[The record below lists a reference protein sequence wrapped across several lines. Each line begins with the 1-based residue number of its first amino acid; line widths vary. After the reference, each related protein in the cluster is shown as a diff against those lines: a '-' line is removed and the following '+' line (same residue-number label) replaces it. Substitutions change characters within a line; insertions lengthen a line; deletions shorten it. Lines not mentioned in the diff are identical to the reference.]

1 MRPNPTSGAGAG
13 AALAFFFG
21 DARFGDGF
29 GALCVDEGALSS
41 VTGIRC
47 ILYYGLSIPGI
58 FSRLEIGGV

>member
-13 AALAFFFG
+13 AGAALAFF
-21 DARFGDGF
+21 FGDGF

-47 ILYYGLSIPGI
+47 ILYHGLSIPGI